1 MQSGVPRHW
10 GSVRCGCIE
19 GVLATAILAG
29 QHPDVWD
36 AAGLL
41 LREHHKY
48 DHFGQ
53 STVTGKRYLAHE
65 AGLPGSIKQVCQ
77 KHGLQCWQPLYR
89 LGVLFLE
96 VVQPQNRPYSE
107 LMCVLKLTLNQG
119 LSGAA
124 AFQKWHT

>member
-1 MQSGVPRHW
+1 MLPCTYLAALCCAVVYCAITITSFDLLSSLVPEAISGLECCQSVELQDSENDGWQKQGPVQSGVPRHW

-48 DHFGQ
+48 DIF
-53 STVTGKRYLAHE
+53 
-65 AGLPGSIKQVCQ
+65 
-77 KHGLQCWQPLYR
+77 R
-89 LGVLFLE
+89 LD
-96 VVQPQNRPYSE
+96 R
-107 LMCVLKLTLNQG
+107 T
-119 LSGAA
+119 
-124 AFQKWHT
+124 

>member
-1 MQSGVPRHW
+1 MSVQDSENDGWQKKGPVQSGVPRHW

-53 STVTGKRYLAHE
+53 STVTGKRYPGHE
-65 AGLPGSIKQVCQ
+65 AGLPGSVKQVCQ

-89 LGVLFLE
+89 SSVLFLE
-96 VVQPQNRPYSE
+96 VLQPLRDLTQNLWVS
-107 LMCVLKLTLNQG
+107 
-119 LSGAA
+119 
-124 AFQKWHT
+124 